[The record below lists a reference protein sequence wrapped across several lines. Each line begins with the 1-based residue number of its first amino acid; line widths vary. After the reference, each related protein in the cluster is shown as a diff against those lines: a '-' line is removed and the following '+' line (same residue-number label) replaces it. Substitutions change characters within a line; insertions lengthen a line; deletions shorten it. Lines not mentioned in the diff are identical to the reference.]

1 MRWTINP
8 PQQLAAYP
16 SQDRGVLIPLTDIGI
31 LKICLALVACR
42 KVSSPKDI
50 EIVQVILSQLDAL
63 PFYLWREAG
72 QFCTRVSADE
82 EDWAGSTSRNF

>member
-1 MRWTINP
+1 MPPEIYISPIRWITSAARSNRPTIFSVRTSP
-8 PQQLAAYP
+8 AGLEKKLEAQLH
-16 SQDRGVLIPLTDIGI
+16 
-31 LKICLALVACR
+31 
-42 KVSSPKDI
+42 
-50 EIVQVILSQLDAL
+50 AL